1 MLASWGVQRAG
12 TRPGSSGS
20 PVGLLTGYR
29 VVEVSM
35 LLNGASTAMMLA
47 DLGAEV
53 IKVENPR
60 LGDYLRIEETW
71 YLHLQANRNKR
82 SICLDLGTPGG
93 REVLARLIGTADVFV
108 TNATG
113 NRNAKLGLSYEQLRA
128 IRQDLVYCQNTGFGA
143 TGPYADLPVHGQ
155 MMDAL
160 AGARPV
166 TMGSDG
172 LTRPAD
178 GPARW
183 PSLQIGGEATATG
196 AIYAAF
202 HIAAALAHRE
212 RTGQGCYLDVA
223 AATAVVANAWTA
235 VSALLNQPQ
244 VAAAIADPAQRRGV
258 ARYQWYE
265 TADRKF
271 VLFCPEERKFWLAFC
286 ELTGREDLVDQVY
299 GEDLR
304 AQVQAIMHTRTLAE
318 WMQAAIEHRLPI
330 GPSYSTLDEVAA
342 DPQVAARGL
351 LVPGRDADGQPV
363 TYIGQPVLVDGMAT
377 EEPAPAPAHGADTD
391 AILREL
397 GYDEAAISRLAADRV
412 TTADR
417 HDDDFIALGVH
428 ARVEP
433 GSGA

>member
-1 MLASWGVQRAG
+1 
-12 TRPGSSGS
+12 
-20 PVGLLTGYR
+20 VGLLSGYR
-29 VVEVSM
+29 VIEVSM

-53 IKVENPR
+53 IKVESPR
-60 LGDYLRIEETW
+60 LGDYLRIDETR

-82 SICLDLGTPGG
+82 SICLDLATSGG
-93 REVLARLIGTADVFV
+93 QEVMSRLIGTADVFV

-113 NRNAKLGLSYEQLRA
+113 NRNAKLGLSYEQLKALRED
-128 IRQDLVYCQNTGFGA
+128 IVYCQNTGFGA

-172 LTRPAD
+172 LTRPAG
-178 GPARW
+178 GPVSW

-202 HIAAALAHRE
+202 HIAAALARRE

-223 AATAVVANAWTA
+223 AATAVTANAWTA
-235 VSALLNQPQ
+235 VSALLNQPE
-244 VAAAIADPAQRRGV
+244 VAAAVADPAQRRGV

-265 TADRKF
+265 TADHKF
-271 VLFCPEERKFWLAFC
+271 VLFCPEERKFWVAFC
-286 ELTGREDLVDQVY
+286 ELTGREDLIDRVH

-304 AQVQAIMHTRTLAE
+304 REVQAIMHTRTLAE
-318 WMQAAIEHRLPI
+318 WMRVAIDRRLPI
-330 GPSYSTLDEVAA
+330 GPAHSGIDEVVA
-342 DPQVAARGL
+342 DPQVAARGV
-351 LVPGRDADGQPV
+351 LVPGRDADGHAV
-363 TYIGQPVLVDGMAT
+363 TYVGQPVLADGVAT

-397 GYDEAAISRLAADRV
+397 GYDEAAIGKLAADRV
-412 TTADR
+412 TTAEQ
-417 HDDDFIALGVH
+417 HDDDFIAQNVH
-428 ARVEP
+428 AQVRPER
-433 GSGA
+433 GRGG

>member
-1 MLASWGVQRAG
+1 
-12 TRPGSSGS
+12 
-20 PVGLLTGYR
+20 VGLLTGYR

-35 LLNGASTAMMLA
+35 LLNGASTSMMLA

-53 IKVENPR
+53 IKVESPR
-60 LGDYLRIEETW
+60 LGDYLRIDETR

-82 SICLDLGTPGG
+82 SMCLDLASSGG
-93 REVLARLIGTADVFV
+93 QEVMSRLIGTADVFV

-113 NRNAKLGLSYEQLRA
+113 NRSAKLGLSYEQLKALRED
-128 IRQDLVYCQNTGFGA
+128 IVYCQNTGFGA

-166 TMGSDG
+166 SMGSDG
-172 LTRPAD
+172 LTRPAG
-178 GPARW
+178 GPVSW

-202 HIAAALAHRE
+202 HIAAALARRE

-223 AATAVVANAWTA
+223 AATAVTANAWTA
-235 VSALLNQPQ
+235 VSALLNQPE
-244 VAAAIADPAQRRGV
+244 VAAAVADPAQRRGV

-265 TADRKF
+265 TADHKF
-271 VLFCPEERKFWLAFC
+271 VLFCPEERKFWVAFC
-286 ELTGREDLVDQVY
+286 ELTGREDLIGWVH

-304 AQVQAIMHTRTLAE
+304 REVQAIMHTRTLAE
-318 WMQAAIEHRLPI
+318 WMQVAIDHRLPI
-330 GPSYSTLDEVAA
+330 GPAHSTLGEVIA
-342 DPQVAARGL
+342 DPQIAARGV
-351 LVPGRDADGQPV
+351 LVPGRDANGEAV
-363 TYIGQPVLVDGMAT
+363 TYVGQPVLVDGMPPG
-377 EEPAPAPAHGADTD
+377 EPVPAPAHGADTD

-397 GYDEAAISRLAADRV
+397 GYDEAAVGKLAADRV
-412 TTADR
+412 TTAER
-417 HDDDFIALGVH
+417 HDDDFIALNVH

-433 GSGA
+433 RPGAGG